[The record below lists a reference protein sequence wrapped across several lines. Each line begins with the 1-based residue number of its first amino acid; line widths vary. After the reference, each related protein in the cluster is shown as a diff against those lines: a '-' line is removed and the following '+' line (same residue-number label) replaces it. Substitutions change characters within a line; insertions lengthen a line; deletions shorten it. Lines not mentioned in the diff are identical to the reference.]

1 MRQGDPAGGDRE
13 AAGGKDRLQAPRG
26 RETLQEVTGM
36 SLGER
41 TGCRAPRG
49 RETLQE
55 VMGTPLVQV
64 LFTD

>member
-26 RETLQEVTGM
+26 RETLQEV
-36 SLGER
+36 
-41 TGCRAPRG
+41 
-49 RETLQE
+49 
-55 VMGTPLVQV
+55 MGTPLVQV